1 MARQAVSERT
11 EGLDPRTLRA
21 ATSLLAVGH
30 AAWQEGDWS
39 ASVDVAGRLVT
50 MLTGTSGHQAA
61 ISYRDALLAVR
72 ARRSD
77 PTPITEAEAQQHAH
91 AMLTNWMQL
100 RGALLP

>member
-1 MARQAVSERT
+1 MNEQRVSIPARCARRQASSRW
-11 EGLDPRTLRA
+11 
-21 ATSLLAVGH
+21 ATPAR
-30 AAWQEGDWS
+30 QEGDWS
-39 ASVDVAGRLVT
+39 ASVDVAGRLVI